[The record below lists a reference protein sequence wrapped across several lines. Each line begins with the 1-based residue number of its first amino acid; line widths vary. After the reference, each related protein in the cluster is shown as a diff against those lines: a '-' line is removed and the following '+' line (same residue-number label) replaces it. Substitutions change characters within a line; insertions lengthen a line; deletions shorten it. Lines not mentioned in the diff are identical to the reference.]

1 METPMLSR
9 REVLKVSAG
18 AALAAPAFWRG
29 ALAAVPALRPD
40 LPAGL
45 AEVAVLDT
53 LPGKQPLLKLSYR
66 PPNYETPKS
75 YLDTLITPNDAFFV
89 RYHLA
94 GLPEPA
100 ALEKWR
106 LKLGGPGA
114 EGEREVTL
122 DQLKREFE
130 PVEVTAVCQC
140 AGNRRGLASPHV
152 AGVQWGDG
160 AMGNARWKGARL
172 KDVLAR
178 LGIKKEAVEVVM
190 SGADGP
196 VLDRTPKFVKSLPL
210 WKAMDGN
217 ALIAYEMNGEKLPY
231 YNGYPARIVVPGW
244 TGTYWLK
251 HVTELQLVTAPLDNF
266 WMRTAYRIPQGKFP
280 QVERFTGQEND
291 LTMPITEM
299 VVNSLITFP
308 NAGQSLPAGQ
318 ALEIRGLAWD
328 GGYGIAGVEVSADG
342 GASWGPAVLGEDA
355 GRFSVRRWSLTVP
368 TPKPGSTV
376 ILARA
381 TNRLGESQPGEAI
394 ANPAGYHNNA
404 VQRAAVTLT

>member
-1 METPMLSR
+1 MLSR

-18 AALAAPAFWRG
+18 AALAAAPALWRQ
-29 ALAAVPALRPD
+29 ALAAAPVLRPD

-45 AEVAVLDT
+45 GAVAVLDA
-53 LPGKQPLLKLSYR
+53 LPGKRPLLKLSYR
-66 PPNYETPKS
+66 PPNYETPVS
-75 YLDTLITPNDAFFV
+75 YLDALITPNDAFFV

-100 ALEKWR
+100 ELEKWR
-106 LKLGGPGA
+106 LRLGGPGA
-114 EGEREVTL
+114 EGTREVTL
-122 DQLKREFE
+122 DQLKTEFE
-130 PVEVTAVCQC
+130 PVELTALCQC
-140 AGNRRGLASPHV
+140 SGNRRGLASPHV

-196 VLDRTPKFVKSLPL
+196 VLEQTPKFVKSLPL

-244 TGTYWLK
+244 TGTYWMK
-251 HVTELQLVTAPLDNF
+251 HITELQLVTVPLDNF
-266 WMRTAYRIPQGKFP
+266 WMRVAYRIPQGKFA
-280 QVERFTGQEND
+280 QVERFTDQETD
-291 LTMPITEM
+291 QSMPITEI
-299 VVNSLITFP
+299 VVNSLITAP
-308 NAGQSLPAGQ
+308 GNGQTLPAGQ
-318 ALEIRGLAWD
+318 PLEIRGLAWD
-328 GGYGIAGVEVSADG
+328 GGYGITGVEVSSDG
-342 GASWGPAVLGEDA
+342 GASWGPATLGEDA
-355 GRFSVRRWSLTVP
+355 GRFSVRRWSLTLP
-368 TPKPGSTV
+368 APKPGIYV
-376 ILARA
+376 ILAKA
-381 TNRLGESQPGEAI
+381 TNRLGESQPNEAI
-394 ANPAGYHNNA
+394 ANPAGYHNNP